1 MQQKEIK
8 MKNLFLLIALLF
20 SVTMFGQEIKT
31 PPRQIT
37 DLGIGANSRPNIIIG
52 VNGAANT
59 IDELIGE
66 NIFIGGGTFGG
77 QDIRTILENLNAAAG
92 TLQGL
97 DTTVDSLTITGAAGV
112 LRTEIA
118 PIQTI
123 NWNGGLLTPN
133 AAGLVTFA
141 ETQDLTLSV
150 NSLSITGGSSI
161 DLSPYLD
168 NTDAQTL
175 SFDGTNLSISNG
187 NSVDISTAGTD
198 DQVLTLVTNNLGIE
212 NGNTVSLVPYLD
224 NTDEQTLSFDGTNL
238 SITGGNSVDISTAGS
253 DDQTLTLLTNTLSI
267 EDGNSVDLALYLDN
281 TDSQT
286 LSINGSDLTISGGN
300 TITIPAGSDDQQLTL
315 VSNDLTLEDGGTPI
329 DLTPYLDN
337 TDNQTL
343 SLGGNTLSLTNG
355 GSVDLSPYVNTDA
368 QEITENGNE
377 RTITGSN
384 DVFSIIPVVRQYE
397 FPLTGTPT
405 TAFTIPAP
413 ENFNANAVISVE
425 RNGQVQRFNGEAGAE
440 VTIAGN
446 NITFNYDGLST
457 AYDTHVII
465 KWHPVQQ

>member
-1 MQQKEIK
+1 
-8 MKNLFLLIALLF
+8 MKNILLILAILF
-20 SVTMFGQEIKT
+20 SVTAFGQEIKT
-31 PPRQIT
+31 PPRQIQ
-37 DLGIGANSRPNIIIG
+37 DLGVGANGRPNIIIG

-77 QDIRTILENLNAAAG
+77 QDIRTILENLNAASG

-97 DTTVDSLTITGAAGV
+97 DTTADSLTITGAAGV
-112 LRTEIA
+112 LLTEVA

-123 NWNGGLLTPN
+123 NWNGVTLTPN
-133 AAGLVTFA
+133 AAGLLTFA
-141 ETQDLTLSV
+141 ETQDLSLNT

-175 SFDGTNLSISNG
+175 SFDGTNLSILNG
-187 NSVDISTAGTD
+187 NSVDISAINTD
-198 DQVLTLVTNNLGIE
+198 DQNLALVTNNLSIE
-212 NGNTVSLVPYLD
+212 GGNSVSLLPYLD
-224 NTDEQTLSFDGTNL
+224 NTDEQELSFDGTNL
-238 SITGGNSVDISTAGS
+238 SISGGNSVDISAAGT
-253 DDQTLTLLTNTLSI
+253 DDQTLTLASNTLSI
-267 EDGNSVDLALYLDN
+267 ESGNSVDLSGYLDN
-281 TDSQT
+281 TD
-286 LSINGSDLTISGGN
+286 N
-300 TITIPAGSDDQQLTL
+300 QQLTL
-315 VSNDLTLEDGGTPI
+315 VGNNLTLEDGGTPI
-329 DLTPYLDN
+329 DLSTYLDN

-355 GSVDLSPYVNTDA
+355 GSVDLSPYVNTDD

-413 ENFNANAVISVE
+413 ENFNPNAVISVE
-425 RNGQVQRFNGEAGAE
+425 RNGQVQRFNGEANAE
-440 VTIAGN
+440 VTISGS